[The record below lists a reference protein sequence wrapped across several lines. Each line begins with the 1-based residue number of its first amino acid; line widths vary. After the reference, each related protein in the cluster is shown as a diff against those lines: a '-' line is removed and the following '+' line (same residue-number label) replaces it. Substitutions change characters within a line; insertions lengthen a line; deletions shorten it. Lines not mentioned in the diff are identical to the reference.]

1 MLSYVLPGFPLYD
14 MILSILGEGQMLY
27 AVSAYDNVFLAVDS
41 FFIDRP
47 SWWRR
52 LSLGSIYVAAH
63 APTVS
68 QTVLSRQSTL
78 SLVFSFPV
86 LVASAIAI
94 AVIIIMCCRVCL

>member
-68 QTVLSRQSTL
+68 QSDSTQSAVDAVVG
-78 SLVFSFPV
+78 VFVPS
-86 LVASAIAI
+86 SG
-94 AVIIIMCCRVCL
+94 C